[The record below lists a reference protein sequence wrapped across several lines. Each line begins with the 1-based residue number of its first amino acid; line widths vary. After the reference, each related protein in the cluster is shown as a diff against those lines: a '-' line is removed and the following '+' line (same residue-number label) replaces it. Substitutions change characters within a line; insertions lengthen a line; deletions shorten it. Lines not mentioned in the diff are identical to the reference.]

1 MLATNIS
8 SVEGHAALDG
18 PLTGGVTM
26 MEDIFFI
33 ERCISQ
39 YRVMLKLLMSRESRG
54 VLLRLLAE
62 AEHRLVV
69 ANELHAYVT

>member
-1 MLATNIS
+1 
-8 SVEGHAALDG
+8 
-18 PLTGGVTM
+18 M
-26 MEDIFFI
+26 MEDTFFI

-69 ANELHAYVT
+69 SNELHAYVT

>member
-18 PLTGGVTM
+18 SLTGGVTM
-26 MEDIFFI
+26 MEDTFFI

-69 ANELHAYVT
+69 ANELHGYLT

>member
-1 MLATNIS
+1 
-8 SVEGHAALDG
+8 
-18 PLTGGVTM
+18 
-26 MEDIFFI
+26 MEDTYFI

-39 YRVMLKLLMSRESRG
+39 YRMMLKLLMSSECRG

-69 ANELHAYVT
+69 ANEPHAYVT